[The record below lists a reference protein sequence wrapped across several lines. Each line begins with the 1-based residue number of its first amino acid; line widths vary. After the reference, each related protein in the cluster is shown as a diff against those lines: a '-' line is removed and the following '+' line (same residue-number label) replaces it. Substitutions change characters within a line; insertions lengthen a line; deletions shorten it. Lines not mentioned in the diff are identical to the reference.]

1 MRYQSNIFFRKR
13 FKSLLVF
20 LFLIAL
26 SITIS
31 CNKDEE
37 EENEPEVYLPEIIL
51 VKPDTTEFI
60 ISPGE
65 EFLLS
70 VTATSN
76 PTSNASLTLFRVLR
90 NFNNFGYVTVFDSVI
105 NTNHFM
111 LEDWVCKA
119 HLANGFEE
127 WKIVIRDVNGGS
139 DSVMFITEIVD
150 LNPTLSFLSGEYE
163 PGKERVDGDTTFP
176 VGEQFVFG
184 ITAQSATTENLDR
197 ILIERNFENI
207 SNITVLDT
215 FINISSFTID
225 IITFAYPTPG
235 LEEFICTAWDKK
247 DRHSTISF
255 AITTLPAAS
264 NITTYEDKILG
275 AQNSNTGS
283 SFASADGTVYM
294 LADAKENAAEID
306 FMYFFEATNLATLAA
321 PDDPDAA
328 LVFNNAQNGLQTWDV
343 LNDTR
348 FKETT
353 LSSADFNAITSST
366 QLVIAATLPTAP
378 DQTKINNLI
387 VGKVL
392 AFETWDEN
400 YGLILIDNIT
410 GTADGSI
417 DITVKVQ

>member
-1 MRYQSNIFFRKR
+1 MRYQSNILIRK
-13 FKSLLVF
+13 KSGSLLVF
-20 LFLIAL
+20 LFLIAT
-26 SITIS
+26 SFMVS

-37 EENEPEVYLPEIIL
+37 EKEPEIDPPEIIL

-70 VTATSN
+70 VIATSN
-76 PTSNASLTLFRVLR
+76 PTSNASLSLFSVLR
-90 NFNNFGYVTVFDSVI
+90 NFNNSGYITIIDSVI
-105 NTNHFM
+105 NTSHFM

-150 LNPTLSFLSGEYE
+150 LKPTLNFLGGEYE
-163 PGKERVDGDTTFP
+163 PGKYRVDGDTTFP

-184 ITAQSATTENLDR
+184 ITAESASIENLDR
-197 ILIERNFENI
+197 ILIKRNFENV
-207 SNITVLDT
+207 STITVLDT

-225 IITFAYPTPG
+225 ITTFAYPTPG
-235 LEEFICTAWDKK
+235 LEEFICTAWDKE
-247 DRHSTISF
+247 DRYSTISF

-275 AQNSNTGS
+275 AQNSTIGN
-283 SFASADGTVYM
+283 SFTSVDGTVYF
-294 LADAKENAAEID
+294 LADAKENAATID
-306 FMYFFEATNLATLAA
+306 FMYFYGAANLATLAA

-328 LVFNNAQNGLQTWDV
+328 LVFNNTQNGLQTWDV

-348 FKETT
+348 FKMTN
-353 LSSADFNAITSST
+353 LSSADFNAITSSV
-366 QLVIAATLPTAP
+366 QLVTAATLPTPP
-378 DQTKINNLI
+378 DQSKINNLS

-400 YGLILIDNIT
+400 FGLIQINNIT
-410 GTADGSI
+410 GADYGSI